1 MIRPGLGPTPVGA
14 DLLRVHPELFG
25 QPCHGRRR
33 CRGHVVRQ
41 EPGLGAPMSDLEKLQ
56 RFLRTDARDV
66 GCDEARAVLHISIN
80 LVAADQDV
88 AGCYPGDATH
98 LSACGPVRAVRTSPG
113 SSSRSRTSSG
123 CGRHRGGFR
132 APGRALGLAAA
143 DCPRPHGPHRG
154 RRGTHPVGHQ
164 RARSPVPHIPQPGW
178 RRIRRAT
185 ACGPAPP

>member
-1 MIRPGLGPTPVGA
+1 
-14 DLLRVHPELFG
+14 
-25 QPCHGRRR
+25 
-33 CRGHVVRQ
+33 
-41 EPGLGAPMSDLEKLQ
+41 MSDLEKLQ

-113 SSSRSRTSSG
+113 SASRSRTSSG

-143 DCPRPHGPHRG
+143 DCPRPKGRTVEDVALILLAISGPDPRCRISLSRDG
-154 RRGTHPVGHQ
+154 AVSGELRPADLRRPRAAWSLGTQ
-164 RARSPVPHIPQPGW
+164 TARCRAAAARDSAVLDDQLFW
-178 RRIRRAT
+178 RCHLLFNGDA
-185 ACGPAPP
+185 